1 MSEKN
6 ITGVSEQEQNRRIW
20 RGFEN
25 FVDRITPSLFELG
38 IWLFGGLIAFNLLV
52 LASLFTIGP
61 ADAAIKIATAAFAF
75 ALPLN
80 LTGLF
85 LLRMVQELKGA
96 SLEDELVQA
105 FNQEGFVSDQIP
117 APADLDA
124 TLASMR
130 TRRVAMV
137 LRSSSGILVV
147 SLVLTLTGLASTLW
161 HMAWW
166 IAIGFLIMLVLSIL
180 LVILVLARSQPS
192 DSPKGNK

>member
-6 ITGVSEQEQNRRIW
+6 VTGLSEQEQNRRIW
-20 RGFEN
+20 RGFGN
-25 FVDRITPSLFELG
+25 FIDRITPSLFELG

-61 ADAAIKIATAAFAF
+61 ADPAIKIATAAFAF

-96 SLEDELVQA
+96 ALEDELVQA
-105 FNQEGFVSDQIP
+105 FNEEGFVSDQIP

-124 TLASMR
+124 ALASMR
-130 TRRVAMV
+130 TRRLALV

-147 SLVLTLTGLASTLW
+147 SVLLTLTGLVSTLW

-166 IAIGFLIMLVLSIL
+166 IAIGFFAMLVICFVIVV
-180 LVILVLARSQPS
+180 LVMARSQPS
-192 DSPKGNK
+192 DSQKRA

>member
-6 ITGVSEQEQNRRIW
+6 VTGLSEQEQNRRIW
-20 RGFEN
+20 RGFGN
-25 FVDRITPSLFELG
+25 FIDRITPSLFELG

-61 ADAAIKIATAAFAF
+61 VDPAIKIATAAFAF

-85 LLRMVQELKGA
+85 LLRMIQELKGA
-96 SLEDELVQA
+96 ALEDELVQS
-105 FNQEGFVSDQIP
+105 FKEEGFVSDQIP
-117 APADLDA
+117 APAELDA
-124 TLASMR
+124 ALASMR
-130 TRRVAMV
+130 TRRLAIV

-147 SLVLTLTGLASTLW
+147 SILLTLTGLTSTLW

-166 IAIGFLIMLVLSIL
+166 IAIGFLIMLGISIL
-180 LVILVLARSQPS
+180 LVILVMARSQPP
-192 DSPKGNK
+192 DPPKRE